1 MEEPDIKRKLATILV
16 ADIVGYSRLTANDED
31 WTIRALGDFRK
42 IVDDIIARHDGR
54 IFSTGGDSVLA
65 EFASPVEAVRCAVD
79 FQEASRSRN
88 LLQPRDRQL
97 RYRIGINLGD
107 VMIRGDDLLGDGVN
121 VAARLEGIAEPG
133 GICVS
138 GTVWDHI
145 NGKLSIGYV
154 DIGEQSVKNI
164 PRPVRAYHLRV
175 DGTVGETTEV
185 APSPQTPPEPQPTGS
200 GSAKSRVPMAAL
212 LGGAVAI
219 IAVLVAALVWQMW
232 PKNGTPVT
240 AATPTSQPSAAPS
253 PVAAPPAPK
262 VSLATLLAIAV
273 PSLSEKARTD
283 LAHDYEVAAVHK
295 AQAASVQSSST
306 WRTTNRPTAANAET
320 ATLEE
325 CQVVHGQPCVLLAV
339 DDELKPP
346 PEGGKWT
353 ARDMSRARYTGD
365 FDIDQIPGLRPENR
379 NRQDIAGYRSAAS
392 PKAAAYNADGA
403 RMFITTD
410 TASQRA
416 AEETALQAC
425 RDSATRDKLTAPCFL
440 YAVEQRVVLPLRLKE
455 PWTPAAAPAP
465 APSASPQASAAT
477 PVPTPSAPP
486 QAAASAPAQTA
497 ASTTPPKTFRD
508 CPNCPEMVVIPAGSF
523 QMGAAPGENERFEV
537 PTSQAN
543 RDQPQHLVTF
553 AKPFAL
559 AKFDIT
565 RAQFA
570 AFATATGFHPHSGC
584 LTVVNGA
591 WTPQPQASWE
601 EPGFAQTDEDP
612 AVCMNEIEI
621 TGYLRWLRQT
631 TGKAYRLPSEAEW
644 EYAERAG
651 TITAYYWGDDPKD
664 ACKYENIGDEDYGF
678 KYNIKAPIS
687 CHDGFADLAPVGS
700 FKPNA
705 FGLYDMAGNIFVLT
719 ADCWNENYNG
729 APTDGTAWMSG
740 DCARHVAR
748 KASFSNSHAWMFRS
762 ANREVEGTLVK
773 RNRFGFR
780 VALTLP

>member
-42 IVDDIIARHDGR
+42 IVDDIITRHDGR

-107 VMIRGDDLLGDGVN
+107 VMVRGEDLLGDGVN

-164 PRPVRAYHLRV
+164 PRPVRAFHLRV
-175 DGTVGETTEV
+175 DGSVGEATETQ
-185 APSPQTPPEPQPTGS
+185 PSPPIAVRGPVATAAG
-200 GSAKSRVPMAAL
+200 AKRVPLAAI
-212 LGGAVAI
+212 LGGAAAI
-219 IAVLVAALVWQMW
+219 IAVLVGLLAWQMW
-232 PKNGTPVT
+232 PKNSAPVT
-240 AATPTSQPSAAPS
+240 ATAPTLQPSTAAP
-253 PVAAPPAPK
+253 ALK
-262 VSLATLLAIAV
+262 ISLAALLGIAV
-273 PSLSEKARTD
+273 PGLSEKTRND
-283 LAHDYEVAAVHK
+283 LAHDYETAAGHK
-295 AQAASVQSSST
+295 AQAVSVPSSST

-339 DDELKPP
+339 DDDLKPP
-346 PEGGKWT
+346 PEGGKWVP
-353 ARDMSRARYTGD
+353 RDMSRARYSGD
-365 FDIDQIPGLRPENR
+365 FDIEQIPGLRQENR
-379 NRQDIAGYRSAAS
+379 NRQDIVGYRSAAS

-403 RMFITTD
+403 RMFIATEA
-410 TASQRA
+410 ASQRA
-416 AEETALQAC
+416 SEEAALQAC
-425 RDSATRDKLTAPCFL
+425 RDNATRDKLTAPCFL

-465 APSASPQASAAT
+465 APPAAPQASAST
-477 PVPTPSAPP
+477 PAPSPSAPP
-486 QAAASAPAQTA
+486 QAAVSAPAQPA
-497 ASTTPPKTFRD
+497 ASPAPPKTFRD

-523 QMGAAPGENERFEV
+523 QMGASPGEHERYEV
-537 PTSQAN
+537 PTTEAS
-543 RDQPQHLVTF
+543 RDQPQHQVTI

-559 AKFDIT
+559 AKFDVT
-565 RAQFA
+565 RAEFA
-570 AFATATGFHPHSGC
+570 AFAAATGFRPRPGC
-584 LTVVNGA
+584 LAFTGNG
-591 WTPQPQASWE
+591 WTPQPQATWA
-601 EPGFAQTDEDP
+601 EPGFAQTDKDP
-612 AVCMNEIEI
+612 AVCMNEVEI
-621 TGYLRWLRQT
+621 GAYLRWLRQT
-631 TGKAYRLPSEAEW
+631 TGKEYRLPSEAEW

-651 TITAYYWGDDPKD
+651 SATAFYWGDDPKG
-664 ACKYENIGDEDYGF
+664 ACAYENVGDEDYGA
-678 KYNIKAPIS
+678 KYTVKAPIQ
-687 CHDGFADLAPVGS
+687 CHDGFADMAPVGS
-700 FKPNA
+700 FKPSA
-705 FGLYDMAGNIFVLT
+705 FGLYDMAGNVTVLT
-719 ADCWNENYNG
+719 ADCWNENYTG
-729 APTDGTAWMSG
+729 GPTDGTPWMAG
-740 DCARHVAR
+740 DCTRHVAR
-748 KASFSNSHAWMFRS
+748 KASFGNSHSWVYRS
-762 ANREVEGTLVK
+762 ANRGAEGSIVK

-780 VALTLP
+780 VALSLP